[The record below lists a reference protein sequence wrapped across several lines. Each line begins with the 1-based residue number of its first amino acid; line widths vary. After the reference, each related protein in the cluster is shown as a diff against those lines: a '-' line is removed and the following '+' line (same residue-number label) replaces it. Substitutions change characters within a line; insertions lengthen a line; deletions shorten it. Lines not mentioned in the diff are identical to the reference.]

1 MNNLFA
7 DDLMELLETM
17 SNELPAGEIHRLILY
32 PDGSGLVESE
42 GYEQFDFANIPD
54 LLDRYEC
61 QRCGADNA
69 KQMVVKYGFLEME
82 LDYQKELRR
91 DRERL
96 SRWQRRTGCR
106 GIMEVKMGR
115 WIPPTDWV
123 ARQWIGTL
131 FDLADAVIVFATVS
145 RELVRAIWRDVTGG
159 GPERRF
165 WVSFTVSFVVIVI
178 VLHYWPHVIGVL
190 NGG

>member
-96 SRWQRRTGCR
+96 SRWAEAYW
-106 GIMEVKMGR
+106 M
-115 WIPPTDWV
+115 
-123 ARQWIGTL
+123 
-131 FDLADAVIVFATVS
+131 S
-145 RELVRAIWRDVTGG
+145 RDDGG
-159 GPERRF
+159 Q
-165 WVSFTVSFVVIVI
+165 
-178 VLHYWPHVIGVL
+178 
-190 NGG
+190 NG

>member
-61 QRCGADNA
+61 QRCG
-69 KQMVVKYGFLEME
+69 
-82 LDYQKELRR
+82 
-91 DRERL
+91 
-96 SRWQRRTGCR
+96 
-106 GIMEVKMGR
+106 
-115 WIPPTDWV
+115 
-123 ARQWIGTL
+123 
-131 FDLADAVIVFATVS
+131 
-145 RELVRAIWRDVTGG
+145 TGG